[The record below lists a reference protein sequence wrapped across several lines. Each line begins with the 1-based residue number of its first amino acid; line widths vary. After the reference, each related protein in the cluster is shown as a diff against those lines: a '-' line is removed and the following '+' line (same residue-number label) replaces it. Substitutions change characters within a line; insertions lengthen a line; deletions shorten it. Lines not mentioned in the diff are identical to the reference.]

1 MITGT
6 YYIEDDEDV
15 FPVTKA
21 IFNFDLIFKENNISW
36 EISFNADNI
45 AAEDWKRFIQS
56 LKCNSDDKLTFNE
69 DVYIETSNS
78 KVKFSM
84 IINDN
89 ETAFNFD
96 NSFCLP
102 AFESI
107 VYQINK
113 LF

>member
-1 MITGT
+1 
-6 YYIEDDEDV
+6 
-15 FPVTKA
+15 
-21 IFNFDLIFKENNISW
+21 
-36 EISFNADNI
+36 
-45 AAEDWKRFIQS
+45 
-56 LKCNSDDKLTFNE
+56 
-69 DVYIETSNS
+69 
-78 KVKFSM
+78 M

-107 VYQINK
+107 VSQINK